1 MSRKGAGRIVT
12 LAPEVGGAR
21 ICNPQGVAKSE
32 VTGTVSILGLGGV
45 LRITNPRSVDGRCAP
60 LIGQTLPTSE
70 FGLNT
75 RTRLLPGD
83 KNLALQ
89 SRRIAAYERSD
100 VRGPKVPI
108 GPTLKIE
115 S

>member
-1 MSRKGAGRIVT
+1 M
-12 LAPEVGGAR
+12 
-21 ICNPQGVAKSE
+21 CNPQRVTRSE
-32 VTGTVSILGLGGV
+32 VTGKVSILGLGGV

-83 KNLALQ
+83 KNLALP
-89 SRRIAAYERSD
+89 SRRIAADERSD
-100 VRGPKVPI
+100 VRGPNVPT
-108 GPTLKIE
+108 GPTLRIE
-115 S
+115 A